1 MPNTFSAVLVI
12 VVFVI
17 PGFIA
22 NRILS
27 AAHSRSA
34 SSDGN
39 TVLEAIAL
47 SSLNYA
53 FLSWLLAL
61 AWIHHWYENP
71 FLLVAI
77 AFCTLFVCPVVIA
90 LVFAR
95 FVDARWGAKFRLAFG
110 MAHPVLKAWDTFFRT
125 GKRCWVVATL
135 KGGRVIAGYFG
146 PNSYASSFPAEEDL
160 YLEKLCKLSATGAI
174 EGLAEFSAGG
184 IIQMKNVETLE
195 LFEEL

>member
-34 SSDGN
+34 SSDGH

-61 AWIHHWYENP
+61 AWLNHWYENP
-71 FLLVAI
+71 FLLVTI
-77 AFCTLFVCPVVIA
+77 ASCTLFVSPVVIA

-95 FVDARWGAKFRLAFG
+95 LVDTKWGANFRLAFG
-110 MAHPVLKAWDTFFRT
+110 MAHPVLKAWDSFFRT
-125 GKRCWVVATL
+125 GKICWVVATL
-135 KGGRVIAGYFG
+135 KGGRVIAGYYG

-160 YLEKLCKLSATGAI
+160 YLEKLCKLSASGAI
-174 EGLAEFSAGG
+174 EGVAEFSIGG
-184 IIQMKNVETLE
+184 IIQMKDVETLE
-195 LFEEL
+195 LFEAV